1 MTSLPLLSLVIFAPL
16 AGALALAALPTLG
29 AGLQRVLALASSAST
44 LAITAVLIA
53 SFDPRAA
60 GYQFAEH
67 HAWIASLNAHYSLGL
82 DGMSLLLVLLTGIL
96 APAALAISWDSVPR
110 PRAFAALFLA
120 LQGSAL
126 GVFLALDFVH
136 WFLFWEASLVPA
148 YFLIRLWGGKEAA
161 RAAYQFVIYTLAGS
175 VFLLLAFAAL
185 FVATGILDFP
195 GLTRLAHE
203 GALARDL
210 AGLGHLWP
218 TLVFTGVLLGL
229 AVKVP
234 LYPFH
239 TWLPLAYAEA
249 PTGVSMFLTGVMSK
263 MGVYGFIRILWSIF
277 PGPLHA
283 ASVPLMGL
291 AVAGAVLGALA
302 ALKQTDL
309 KRMVAYSSLNHL
321 SYCLIA
327 LFAVAGAA
335 DAGSPACMAA
345 MTGTLLQVFN
355 HGLSAAALFLGVG
368 ALEARSGGLR
378 GIDDFGGVRTKAPLM
393 AGLLGI
399 ALFSSLGLPGLNG
412 FVGEFLIFRGV
423 FPLAGWAAGL
433 SLIGL
438 LATAIFLLTFWQKVF
453 HGPVSGAVKGA
464 FPDLCG
470 APLAVMLI
478 LAPLMLLLGWLPQLL
493 VGLFNPLV
501 TRWLAGGP
509 LP

>member
-1 MTSLPLLSLVIFAPL
+1 MTLSLIIFAPVIGALVL
-16 AGALALAALPTLG
+16 AFMPRLGALAVRVVALG
-29 AGLQRVLALASSAST
+29 ASLSTLVLAGVLLAS
-44 LAITAVLIA
+44 
-53 SFDPRAA
+53 FNPQAA
-60 GYQFAEH
+60 GYQFVER
-67 HAWIASLNAHYSLGL
+67 HAWIASLNAHYFLGL
-82 DGMSLLLVLLTGIL
+82 DGMSLILVILTGLL
-96 APAALAISWDSVPR
+96 APAALAISLGSVE
-110 PRAFAALFLA
+110 RARTFAALFLA
-120 LQGSAL
+120 LQGAAL
-126 GVFLALDFVH
+126 GVFLALDFFH

-148 YFLIRLWGGKEAA
+148 YFLIRLWGGRDAA

-185 FVATGILDFP
+185 FVATGTLDF
-195 GLTRLAHE
+195 TE
-203 GALARDL
+203 LARLGHDGTL
-210 AGLGHLWP
+210 ARNLSGLGHLWP
-218 TLVFTGVLLGL
+218 SLVFAGVLLGL

-283 ASVPLMGL
+283 VSLPLLAL
-291 AVAGAVLGALA
+291 AVAGAVFGALC
-302 ALKQTDL
+302 ALRQTDL

-327 LFAVAGAA
+327 LFAVAGAP
-335 DAGSPACMAA
+335 DTGSPACIAA
-345 MTGTLLQVFN
+345 MDGTLLQVFN
-355 HGLSAAALFLGVG
+355 HGLSAAALFLAVGV
-368 ALEARSGGLR
+368 LESRAGGLR
-378 GIDDFGGVRTKAPLM
+378 SIDDFGGVRTKAPLM
-393 AGLLGI
+393 AGLFGV

-423 FPLAGWAAGL
+423 FPLAGWAASV

-438 LATAIFLLTFWQKVF
+438 LATAIFLLTFWQKVY
-453 HGPVSGAVKGA
+453 HGPVSGAVKGDFA
-464 FPDLCG
+464 DLSG
-470 APLAVMLI
+470 APLAVMLV

-501 TRWLAGGP
+501 THWLTGGT